1 MNGKA
6 IVICDILGIYQVKIV
21 DFDKGL
27 CIERYESTCSRTKAL
42 SIAEQWSKETGY
54 PVRMQSGPMLSKV
67 EKRTRRLT
75 TQQK

>member
-27 CIERYESTCSRTKAL
+27 CIERYESTCSNMKAYA
-42 SIAEQWSKETGY
+42 IAEQWNKETGY
-54 PVRMQSGPMLSKV
+54 PVRIQSGTCLSKI
-67 EKRTRRLT
+67 EKRKTIKT
-75 TQQK
+75 N